1 LAKPLKRNSYSFWNT
16 FFSLCQRRAFLD
28 AKFPDQKK
36 SAALERGIRIH
47 NMLEALGK
55 EAIGTGDWEFARH
68 GRKLGE
74 EEARYYKALEDSGI
88 LAALKPIEVEQW
100 IHELKFE
107 GETLPWVGKIDLVSA
122 TTPNMKGKTVE
133 VLGEPC
139 IVDWKTINSSAR
151 ILSPWQAQRSLQLRV
166 YSLATGIPVAGFV
179 YLLPSGQVTS
189 VFSRFTTEELK
200 VTWTWLKANHA
211 VLQARWAQLDDDH
224 GNWEEV
230 FSLAPIDNPLCCKQW
245 CPHFQRCLGKD

>member
-1 LAKPLKRNSYSFWNT
+1 
-16 FFSLCQRRAFLD
+16 LD

-107 GETLPWVGKIDLVSA
+107 GETLPWVGKIDLISA
-122 TTPNMKGKTVE
+122 TTPDAGGKGVE
-133 VLGEPC
+133 VLDEHC

-151 ILSPWQAQRSLQLRV
+151 VLSPWQAHRSLQLRV
-166 YSLATGIPVAGFV
+166 YSLATGIPVAGFI
-179 YLLPSGQVTS
+179 YILPSGQVAS
-189 VFSRFTTEELK
+189 VFCWFSQEDLK

-211 VLQARWAQLDDDH
+211 VLQARWNQLDDDH

-230 FSLAPIDNPLCCKQW
+230 FSLAPLDHALCSKAW
-245 CPHFQRCLGKD
+245 CSHWSRCLGKKA